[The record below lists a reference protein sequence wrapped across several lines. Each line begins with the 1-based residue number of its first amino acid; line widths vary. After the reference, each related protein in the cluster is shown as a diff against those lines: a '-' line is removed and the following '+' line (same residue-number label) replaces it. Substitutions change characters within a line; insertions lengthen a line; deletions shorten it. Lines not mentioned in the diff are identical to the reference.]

1 MAKTLIAFFSRA
13 DENYFGGAMRYV
25 KVGNTEIVAEYIR
38 DAVGAD
44 LFEIETVKEYPA
56 DYMECTEVAK
66 QEQRD
71 NARPK
76 LKEYLR
82 DISEYDNIVIAGPC
96 WWGTYP
102 CAVFGQLE
110 KLHFR
115 GKHVFP
121 VMTHEGS
128 GEANARSDLKKFCTH
143 AKVEKAF
150 AIQAGREVR
159 IMVKPEQI
167 GDDQMI
173 VVARDIAN
181 KIEQEL
187 EYPGQIKV
195 NVIRESRVAEY
206 AK

>member
-1 MAKTLIAFFSRA
+1 MEKTGLLYTGSNKFMEREMSRNLVIYFSRKGQ
-13 DENYFGGAMRYV
+13 NYVDGNIVRLE
-25 KVGNTEIVAEYIR
+25 KGNTELVAEYIR

-44 LFEIETVKEYPA
+44 LFEIETVKEYPD

-76 LKEYLR
+76 LKAYLH
-82 DISEYDNIVIAGPC
+82 DIKEYDNIVIAGPC

-102 CAVFGQLE
+102 CAVFAQLE

-128 GEANARSDLKKFCTH
+128 GEANSRSDLKKFCTG

-150 AIQAGREVR
+150 AIRGSSVPDMAD
-159 IMVKPEQI
+159 K
-167 GDDQMI
+167 
-173 VVARDIAN
+173 VAAWAKKNRD
-181 KIEQEL
+181 
-187 EYPGQIKV
+187 
-195 NVIRESRVAEY
+195 
-206 AK
+206 

>member
-1 MAKTLIAFFSRA
+1 MAKNLVIYYSRKGQ
-13 DENYFGGAMRYV
+13 NYVAGKLANLE
-25 KVGNTEIVAEYIR
+25 VGNTELIAQYIR

-44 LFEIETVKEYPA
+44 LFEIETVDDYPA

-76 LKEYLR
+76 LREYLR
-82 DISEYDNIVIAGPC
+82 DVKDYDNIVIAGPC

-102 CAVFGQLE
+102 CALFGQLE
-110 KLHFR
+110 KLNFR

-128 GEANARSDLKKFCTH
+128 GEANSRSDLKKFCTG

-150 AIQAGREVR
+150 AIQGSAAAGAQE
-159 IMVKPEQI
+159 K
-167 GDDQMI
+167 
-173 VVARDIAN
+173 VAAWAM
-181 KIEQEL
+181 KHL
-187 EYPGQIKV
+187 V
-195 NVIRESRVAEY
+195 
-206 AK
+206 

>member
-1 MAKTLIAFFSRA
+1 MANNLVLYFSRKGQ
-13 DENYFGGAMRYV
+13 NYMDGEIV
-25 KVGNTEIVAEYIR
+25 ELEKGNTELVAEYIR

-76 LKEYLR
+76 LKAYLR
-82 DISEYDNIVIAGPC
+82 DVRDYDNIVIAGPC

-102 CAVFGQLE
+102 CAVFTQLE
-110 KLHFR
+110 KLNFR
-115 GKHVFP
+115 GTRVFP

-128 GEANARSDLKKFCTH
+128 GEAKSREELKKFCTG

-150 AIQAGREVR
+150 AIKGSDV
-159 IMVKPEQI
+159 PESEEK
-167 GDDQMI
+167 
-173 VVARDIAN
+173 VAAWAMKHLSD
-181 KIEQEL
+181 
-187 EYPGQIKV
+187 
-195 NVIRESRVAEY
+195 
-206 AK
+206 

>member
-1 MAKTLIAFFSRA
+1 MARNLVIFFSRKGQ
-13 DENYFGGAMRYV
+13 NYVNGDIV
-25 KVGNTEIVAEYIR
+25 ELEKGNTELVAEYIR

-56 DYMECTEVAK
+56 DYIECTEVAK

-82 DISEYDNIVIAGPC
+82 DISDYDNIVIAGPC

-102 CAVFGQLE
+102 CAVFTQLE

-115 GKHVFP
+115 GKKVFP

-128 GEANARSDLKKFCTH
+128 GEAKSRTDLKKFCRG
-143 AKVEKAF
+143 AKIAKTLAVQGALCPTAK
-150 AIQAGREVR
+150 
-159 IMVKPEQI
+159 
-167 GDDQMI
+167 DQ
-173 VVARDIAN
+173 VTRWAQKN
-181 KIEQEL
+181 LK
-187 EYPGQIKV
+187 
-195 NVIRESRVAEY
+195 
-206 AK
+206 

>member
-1 MAKTLIAFFSRA
+1 MARNLVIYYSRKGQ
-13 DENYFGGAMRYV
+13 NYVNGNIV
-25 KVGNTEIVAEYIR
+25 ELEKGNTELVAEYIR

-82 DISEYDNIVIAGPC
+82 DIRDYDNIVIAGPC

-110 KLHFR
+110 KLNFK
-115 GKHVFP
+115 GKKVFP

-128 GEANARSDLKKFCTH
+128 GEAKSRKDLKKFCGG
-143 AKVEKAF
+143 AKVEKAL
-150 AIQAGREVR
+150 AIQGSAVQGAE
-159 IMVKPEQI
+159 EA
-167 GDDQMI
+167 
-173 VVARDIAN
+173 VAKWARKN
-181 KIEQEL
+181 LQ
-187 EYPGQIKV
+187 
-195 NVIRESRVAEY
+195 
-206 AK
+206 

>member
-1 MAKTLIAFFSRA
+1 MAKNLIIYYSRKGQ
-13 DENYFGGAMRYV
+13 NYVSG
-25 KVGNTEIVAEYIR
+25 KLEDLEVGNTELIAQYIQ

-44 LFEIETVKEYPA
+44 LFEIETVKDYPA

-76 LKEYLR
+76 LKEYLH

-115 GKHVFP
+115 GR
-121 VMTHEGS
+121 EDS
-128 GEANARSDLKKFCTH
+128 GDTGEQVPCGQRNRNPL
-143 AKVEKAF
+143 
-150 AIQAGREVR
+150 GRE
-159 IMVKPEQI
+159 
-167 GDDQMI
+167 
-173 VVARDIAN
+173 AFDI
-181 KIEQEL
+181 EC
-187 EYPGQIKV
+187 
-195 NVIRESRVAEY
+195 SS
-206 AK
+206 

>member
-1 MAKTLIAFFSRA
+1 MANNLVIYYSRKGQNYA
-13 DENYFGGAMRYV
+13 DGKLVDLE
-25 KVGNTEIVAEYIR
+25 VGNTELIAHYIR

-44 LFEIETVKEYPA
+44 LFEIETVRDYPA

-76 LKEYLR
+76 LKECLH

-102 CAVFGQLE
+102 CAVFTQLE

-128 GEANARSDLKKFCTH
+128 GEAKSRSDLKKFCTG
-143 AKVEKAF
+143 AKVGKTL
-150 AIQAGREVR
+150 AIQGSHA
-159 IMVKPEQI
+159 PT
-167 GDDQMI
+167 
-173 VVARDIAN
+173 ARDS
-181 KIEQEL
+181 
-187 EYPGQIKV
+187 V
-195 NVIRESRVAEY
+195 TRWAE
-206 AK
+206 KHLR

>member
-1 MAKTLIAFFSRA
+1 MMVSEKLMEKMMARNLVIYYSRKGQ
-13 DENYFGGAMRYV
+13 NYVNGGIV
-25 KVGNTEIVAEYIR
+25 ELEKGNTEIVAEYIR

-82 DISEYDNIVIAGPC
+82 DVKDYDNIVIAGPC

-102 CAVFGQLE
+102 CAVFTQLE
-110 KLHFR
+110 KLNFR

-128 GEANARSDLKKFCTH
+128 GEANSRTELKKFCTG
-143 AKVEKAF
+143 AKVGKAL
-150 AIQAGREVR
+150 AIQGSSVSGAEE
-159 IMVKPEQI
+159 K
-167 GDDQMI
+167 
-173 VVARDIAN
+173 VAAWA
-181 KIEQEL
+181 
-187 EYPGQIKV
+187 IKHL
-195 NVIRESRVAEY
+195 SD
-206 AK
+206 

>member
-1 MAKTLIAFFSRA
+1 MDPDKQMEKKMSRNLVIYFSRKGQ
-13 DENYFGGAMRYV
+13 NYVDGKIVELG
-25 KVGNTEIVAEYIR
+25 KGNTELVAEYIR

-44 LFEIETVKEYPA
+44 LFEIETVKEYPD

-76 LKEYLR
+76 LKEYLH
-82 DISEYDNIVIAGPC
+82 DIKDYDNIVIAGPC

-128 GEANARSDLKKFCTH
+128 GEANSRSDLKKFCTG

-150 AIQAGREVR
+150 AIQGSSVPNAEE
-159 IMVKPEQI
+159 K
-167 GDDQMI
+167 
-173 VVARDIAN
+173 VAAWARKHLD
-181 KIEQEL
+181 
-187 EYPGQIKV
+187 
-195 NVIRESRVAEY
+195 
-206 AK
+206 

>member
-1 MAKTLIAFFSRA
+1 MAKNLVIYFSRKGQ
-13 DENYFGGAMRYV
+13 NYVDGKIV
-25 KVGNTEIVAEYIR
+25 ELEKGNTELVAEYIR

-56 DYMECTEVAK
+56 DYIECTEVAK

-82 DISEYDNIVIAGPC
+82 DVKDYDNIVIAGPC

-110 KLHFR
+110 ELHFR
-115 GKHVFP
+115 GKHVWP

-128 GEANARSDLKKFCTH
+128 GEAKSRSDLKKFCTG
-143 AKVEKAF
+143 AKVEKAL
-150 AIQAGREVR
+150 AIQGSKCPAARETVTR
-159 IMVKPEQI
+159 W
-167 GDDQMI
+167 
-173 VVARDIAN
+173 
-181 KIEQEL
+181 
-187 EYPGQIKV
+187 
-195 NVIRESRVAEY
+195 AE
-206 AK
+206 KHLK

>member
-1 MAKTLIAFFSRA
+1 MPFLCARCGTIQLIPEEQKRKRKMANNLVIYYSRKGQ
-13 DENYFGGAMRYV
+13 NYVDGKLV
-25 KVGNTEIVAEYIR
+25 DLEVGNTELIAQYIR

-44 LFEIETVKEYPA
+44 LFEIETVKDYPA

-76 LKEYLR
+76 LKEYLH

-110 KLHFR
+110 KLHFK
-115 GKHVFP
+115 GKHVWP

-128 GEANARSDLKKFCTH
+128 GEAKSRSDLKKFCTG
-143 AKVEKAF
+143 AKVGKTL
-150 AIQAGREVR
+150 AIQGSKCPA
-159 IMVKPEQI
+159 
-167 GDDQMI
+167 
-173 VVARDIAN
+173 ARDA
-181 KIEQEL
+181 
-187 EYPGQIKV
+187 V
-195 NVIRESRVAEY
+195 TRWAE
-206 AK
+206 KHLT

>member
-1 MAKTLIAFFSRA
+1 MARNLVIYFFFFFQ
-13 DENYFGGAMRYV
+13 NYVNGDIV
-25 KVGNTEIVAEYIR
+25 ELEKGNTELVAEYIR

-82 DISEYDNIVIAGPC
+82 DIKEYDNIVIAGPC

-102 CAVFGQLE
+102 CAVFTQLE

-128 GEANARSDLKKFCTH
+128 GEANSRKDLKKFCTH
-143 AKVEKAF
+143 AKVEKAL
-150 AIQAGREVR
+150 AIKGSSAADAKEKVTAWAQ
-159 IMVKPEQI
+159 KHL
-167 GDDQMI
+167 GD
-173 VVARDIAN
+173 
-181 KIEQEL
+181 K
-187 EYPGQIKV
+187 
-195 NVIRESRVAEY
+195 
-206 AK
+206 

>member
-1 MAKTLIAFFSRA
+1 MPFLCARCGTIQVIPEEQKRKRKMANNLVIYYSRKGQ
-13 DENYFGGAMRYV
+13 NYVDGKLV
-25 KVGNTEIVAEYIR
+25 DLEVGNTELIAQYIR

-44 LFEIETVKEYPA
+44 LFEIETVKDYPA

-76 LKEYLR
+76 LKEYLH

-110 KLHFR
+110 KLHFK
-115 GKHVFP
+115 GKHVWP

-128 GEANARSDLKKFCTH
+128 GEAKSRSDLKKFCTG
-143 AKVEKAF
+143 AKVGKTL
-150 AIQAGREVR
+150 AIQGSKCPA
-159 IMVKPEQI
+159 
-167 GDDQMI
+167 
-173 VVARDIAN
+173 ARDA
-181 KIEQEL
+181 
-187 EYPGQIKV
+187 V
-195 NVIRESRVAEY
+195 TRWAE
-206 AK
+206 KHLT

>member
-1 MAKTLIAFFSRA
+1 MANNLVIYYSRKGQ
-13 DENYFGGAMRYV
+13 NYVDGKLV
-25 KVGNTEIVAEYIR
+25 DLEVGNTELIAQYIR

-76 LKEYLR
+76 LKEYLH

-110 KLHFR
+110 KLHFK
-115 GKHVFP
+115 GKHVWP

-128 GEANARSDLKKFCTH
+128 GEAKSRSDLKKFCTG
-143 AKVEKAF
+143 AKVGKTL
-150 AIQAGREVR
+150 AIQGSKCPAARETVTR
-159 IMVKPEQI
+159 W
-167 GDDQMI
+167 
-173 VVARDIAN
+173 
-181 KIEQEL
+181 
-187 EYPGQIKV
+187 
-195 NVIRESRVAEY
+195 AE
-206 AK
+206 KHLT